1 MSDVAAAVLPPSLQS
16 SAPHLAGASA
26 WAESLADWGAQPD
39 ALAPNNSEGVSHS
52 SGRLL
57 WKGEGGRPEVGL
69 WICTPGR
76 WRLSLPADELCHFVA
91 GRAVYRE
98 DGGEVID
105 ITPGTVVH
113 FRRGWTGECEVMETL
128 RNLYMLV

>member
-1 MSDVAAAVLPPSLQS
+1 MADAAVLPSSLQS
-16 SAPHLAGASA
+16 SAPHLPDASV
-26 WAESLADWGAQPD
+26 WAESLADWGVQPD
-39 ALAPNNSEGVSHS
+39 ALAPKASEGVSRS

-57 WKGEGGRPEVGL
+57 WKGAGGRPEAGL

-76 WRLSLPADELCHFVA
+76 WRLSLPADEFCHFVA

-98 DGGEVID
+98 DGGEVIEVG
-105 ITPGTVVH
+105 PGTLVH
-113 FRRGWTGECEVMETL
+113 FRRGWTGECEVFQTL

>member
-1 MSDVAAAVLPPSLQS
+1 MTAGLPQSLES
-16 SAPHLAGASA
+16 TAPHLAAASH
-26 WAESLADWGAQPD
+26 WSESLADWGVQPD
-39 ALAPNNSEGVSHS
+39 ALEGVSRS

-69 WICTPGR
+69 WVCTPGR

-91 GRAVYRE
+91 GRAVYRSD
-98 DGGEVID
+98 DGEAIEVG
-105 ITPGTVVH
+105 PGTVIH
-113 FRRGWTGECEVMETL
+113 FRQGWTGECRVVETL

>member
-1 MSDVAAAVLPPSLQS
+1 MTAALPKSLAS
-16 SAPHLAGASA
+16 TAPHLAAAST
-26 WAESLADWGAQPD
+26 WADNLADWGEQPD
-39 ALAPNNSEGVSHS
+39 AVSGASRS

-69 WICTPGR
+69 WVCTPGR

-91 GRAVYRE
+91 GRAVYRS
-98 DGGEVID
+98 DAGETIEVEA
-105 ITPGTVVH
+105 GTVVH
-113 FRRGWTGECEVMETL
+113 FPQGWTGECEVFETM

>member
-1 MSDVAAAVLPPSLQS
+1 MAEAAALPESLGC
-16 SAPHLAGASA
+16 SAPHLAEAST
-26 WAESLADWGAQPD
+26 WAACLADWGVQPD
-39 ALAPNNSEGVSHS
+39 ALDGVSHS

-57 WKGEGGRPEVGL
+57 WKGAGGRPECGL
-69 WICTPGR
+69 WVCTPGR

-98 DGGEVID
+98 DSGEIIEVG
-105 ITPGTVVH
+105 PGTVVH
-113 FRRGWTGECEVMETL
+113 FRRGWTGECEVTETL

>member
-1 MSDVAAAVLPPSLQS
+1 MTAELPAGLAAC
-16 SAPHLAGASA
+16 APHLHAAST
-26 WAESLADWGAQPD
+26 WVESLADWGAQPD
-39 ALAPNNSEGVSHS
+39 ALEGSSHS

-57 WKGEGGRPEVGL
+57 WKGEGGRPESGL
-69 WICTPGR
+69 WVCTPGR

-91 GRAVYRE
+91 GRATYRS
-98 DGGEVID
+98 DDGEVIE

-113 FRRGWTGECEVMETL
+113 FRQGWTGECRVSETL

>member
-1 MSDVAAAVLPPSLQS
+1 MADTAALPSSLKA
-16 SAPHLAGASA
+16 SAPHLPNASV
-26 WAESLADWGAQPD
+26 WAEDLADWGAQPD
-39 ALAPNNSEGVSHS
+39 ALAGASHS

-69 WICTPGR
+69 WICSPGR
-76 WRLSLPADELCHFVA
+76 WRLSLPADEFCHFVA

-98 DGGEVID
+98 DGGEVIEV
-105 ITPGTVVH
+105 TPGTVVH
-113 FRRGWTGECEVMETL
+113 FRRGWTGECEVFESL

>member
-1 MSDVAAAVLPPSLQS
+1 MTGPAALPRSLAS
-16 SAPHLAGASA
+16 SAPHLAAASC
-26 WAESLADWGAQPD
+26 WADNLADWGDQPE
-39 ALAPNNSEGVSHS
+39 ALEGRSRS

-91 GRAVYRE
+91 GRAVYRA
-98 DGGEVID
+98 DGGEVIE
-105 ITPGTVVH
+105 IGPGTVVH
-113 FRRGWTGECEVMETL
+113 FPKGWTGECEVFETM

>member
-1 MSDVAAAVLPPSLQS
+1 MVDTASLPASLQS
-16 SAPHLAGASA
+16 SAPHLPGASA
-26 WAESLADWGAQPD
+26 WSENLADWGLQPD
-39 ALAPNNSEGVSHS
+39 ALEGASHS

-69 WICTPGR
+69 WVCTPGR

-91 GRAVYRE
+91 GRAAYRS
-98 DGGEVID
+98 DDGEVIEVG
-105 ITPGTVVH
+105 PGTVVH
-113 FRRGWTGECEVMETL
+113 FRQGWTGECRVVETL

>member
-1 MSDVAAAVLPPSLQS
+1 MADTAPLPSTLRT
-16 SAPHLAGASA
+16 SAPHIPRASV
-26 WAESLADWGAQPD
+26 WTGSLADWGVQPD
-39 ALAPNNSEGVSHS
+39 AVEGVSRS

-57 WKGEGGRPEVGL
+57 WKGEGGRPESGL

-98 DGGEVID
+98 DGGEVIEVG
-105 ITPGTVVH
+105 PGTVVH
-113 FRRGWTGECEVMETL
+113 FRRGWTGECEVSETL